1 MLISKFK
8 ELIYFTHCVHYNTV
22 KFVNVH
28 GKKAYFHAQPT
39 MNLSLKKTLLQNYM
53 KIRHQI

>member
-8 ELIYFTHCVHYNTV
+8 ELIYFTHCVHYNTL

-28 GKKAYFHAQPT
+28 GKKGLFSCSTNNEPII
-39 MNLSLKKTLLQNYM
+39 KKNIITKL
-53 KIRHQI
+53 HED